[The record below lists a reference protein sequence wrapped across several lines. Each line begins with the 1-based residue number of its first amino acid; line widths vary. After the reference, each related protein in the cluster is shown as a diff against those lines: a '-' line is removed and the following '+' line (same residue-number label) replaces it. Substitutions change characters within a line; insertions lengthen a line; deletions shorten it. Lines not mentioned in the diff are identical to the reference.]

1 MPDPSVYRF
10 RPNAFAGTRTVSLTD
25 DALVVEEDGKPRDGA
40 FFDEIAEVQLAYAP
54 TRFATNRYRAR
65 IVYRKGGM
73 AELTNESYRSL
84 GDFKEQNAEYAAF
97 LTELHRRLAARGRA
111 VRFVR
116 GSSTG
121 AYIGNAVLTAFIFVC
136 LAAIFVMLRGV
147 GALLDRRGQGRD
159 HPLLRSDADPLH
171 AARQAR
177 RLRPHRHS
185 GRHAS
190 RALRRPRLTALPG
203 SA

>member
-10 RPNAFAGTRTVSLTD
+10 RPNAFAGTRTVRLTD

-40 FFDEIAEVQLAYAP
+40 FLDEIAEVQLAYAP

-73 AELTNESYRSL
+73 VELTNESYRSL

-97 LTELHRRLAARGRA
+97 LTELHRRLAARGCA

-116 GSSTG
+116 GSSTA
-121 AYIGNAVLTAFIFVC
+121 AYIGNAVLTAFIFAC
-136 LAAIFVMLRGV
+136 LAAIFVMLVAWGLYWIAVVKVAIILFFVPTLIRFMRRARPG
-147 GALLDRRGQGRD
+147 GYDPTNLPADMLPAL
-159 HPLLRSDADPLH
+159 S
-171 AARQAR
+171 
-177 RLRPHRHS
+177 
-185 GRHAS
+185 
-190 RALRRPRLTALPG
+190 TAPG
-203 SA
+203 